1 MKLLNFATSKKCK
14 MLKIKLLI
22 FGSLSLLIIF
32 LGLWLNKVYFD
43 EKRALKREID
53 LMFMRSLRDSEKGL
67 FNLNRHGKTP
77 NIETITVR
85 QDSLSPPADGK
96 IKMIVVKS
104 SDVRSSGIGNDT
116 IENRESS
123 IHISWQ
129 GKKNK
134 MNDSCED
141 INIDD
146 IFMKNF
152 DTLFQNSKLPFD
164 YELVPMNPGDSNKK
178 SIFFFNP
185 DKNFN
190 RNLVLQNSDYQF
202 YILKKMIP
210 HICFALLLL
219 GAVSFSFWMMYR
231 NWKEQQRVLVLK
243 NSFISNIT
251 HEFNSPITSIGLA
264 IEAMQNSDFTVDVEK
279 SKKYLAIAQVELKRL
294 SNMVE
299 KVLKISVLEENKTP
313 FEFNKLDLK
322 LLVENQIN
330 AFELQTTSLGGG
342 LQFEVVGAHFNIN
355 GDETHLINVLH
366 NLLENAIKYCK
377 QPPKIQL
384 YLKEENQHIRLKISD
399 NGIGMAEEHLKHI
412 FDKFYRI
419 PTGNVHNVKGYG
431 LGLSHVK
438 EILDAHNA
446 TILVGSEL
454 GKGSD
459 FEIVFKK
466 CNGMGS

>member
-1 MKLLNFATSKKCK
+1 
-14 MLKIKLLI
+14 MLKIKILVFSSLVLLT
-22 FGSLSLLIIF
+22 IF
-32 LGLWLNKVYFD
+32 LGLWLNKVFFD
-43 EKRALKREID
+43 ERRALKREID

-67 FNLNRHGKTP
+67 FHLNRHGKTP

-85 QDSLSPPADGK
+85 QDSLSPPAKGK

-104 SDVRSSGIGNDT
+104 SDVKELGSDSL
-116 IENRESS
+116 ENRESS

-129 GKKNK
+129 GKKNTIK
-134 MNDSCED
+134 DSGD
-141 INIDD
+141 NINIDD
-146 IFMKNF
+146 VFMKNF
-152 DTLFQNSKLPFD
+152 DTLFQNSKLPFN
-164 YELVPMNPGDSNKK
+164 YELVPMNPEDSNKK

-190 RNLVLQNSDYQF
+190 RNLVLQSSDYQF

-264 IEAMQNSDFTVDVEK
+264 IEAMQNSDFTVDEEK

-294 SNMVE
+294 SNLVE
-299 KVLKISVLEENKTP
+299 KVLKISVLEESKTS
-313 FEFNKLDLK
+313 FEFDKLDLK

-330 AFELQTTSLGGG
+330 AFELQATSLGGA
-342 LQFEVVGAHFNIN
+342 LQFDVVGAHFNIN

-377 QPPKIQL
+377 QPPKIHL
-384 YLKEENQHIRLKISD
+384 YLKEEIQHIRLKISD

-438 EILDAHNA
+438 EILDVHRA
-446 TILVGSEL
+446 TILVSSEL

-466 CNGMGS
+466 M